1 MEGPMPGETGI
12 ALEEGIEHR
21 QHEHHQD
28 SSNSSALDL
37 EKSSPPPAPARNV
50 HGFKVIPPLSR
61 LIVVGPRHFNNQ

>member
-12 ALEEGIEHR
+12 ALEETIEQH

-37 EKSSPPPAPARNV
+37 EKSSPAPAPARTV
-50 HGFKVIPPLSR
+50 HGFKVIRPLSK
-61 LIVVGPRHFNNQ
+61 LIIVGPRHFDNQ

>member
-12 ALEEGIEHR
+12 VLEETIEQHQQ

-37 EKSSPPPAPARNV
+37 EKSTPQPVPARTV
-50 HGFKVIPPLSR
+50 HGFKVIPRRP
-61 LIVVGPRHFNNQ
+61 N